1 MNIVLASHNKNKL
14 RELSALLSEAF
25 RDREDVTVL
34 SMTDVGLLDEAE
46 ETGATFLENAIIK
59 AKDGARSGYI
69 AVADDSGL
77 SVDALGGA
85 PGIYS
90 ARYAGEDADDKKNN
104 EKNNAFLLHNLRNV
118 PDEKRTA
125 RFTTAIACV
134 FPDGRL
140 ITAEDSCEGYI
151 LREPSGDG
159 GFGYDPLFYFPPLRK
174 TFACLTGEEKNSVS
188 HRGKAFRRFAREF
201 VEIWEKYYADK

>member
-1 MNIVLASHNKNKL
+1 MKIVLATHNKNKI

-25 RDREDVTVL
+25 TDREDVTVL
-34 SMTDVGLLDEAE
+34 SMADVGILDEAE
-46 ETGATFLENAIIK
+46 ETGETFLENAIIK

-69 AVADDSGL
+69 SVADDSGL

-90 ARYAGEDADDKKNN
+90 ARYAGSDDKSD
-104 EKNNAFLLHNLRNV
+104 EKNNAFLLHNLRDV
-118 PDEKRTA
+118 PDDERTA

-140 ITAEDSCEGYI
+140 ITATDSCEGYI

-159 GFGYDPLFYFPPLRK
+159 GFGYDPLFYFPPLNK
-174 TFACLTGEEKNSVS
+174 TFACLTGDEKNAVS

>member
-1 MNIVLASHNKNKL
+1 MKILLATHNKNKI
-14 RELSALLSEAF
+14 REMSALLSEAF
-25 RDREDVTVL
+25 ADREDITVL
-34 SMTDVGLLDEAE
+34 SMTDVGLLNEAE
-46 ETGATFLENAIIK
+46 ETGSTFLENAVIK
-59 AKDGARSGYI
+59 ARDGAKSGYI

-77 SVDALGGA
+77 SVDALDGA

-90 ARYAGEDADDKKNN
+90 ARYAGSEDKSD
-104 EKNNAFLLHNLRNV
+104 EKNNALLLHNLENV

-140 ITAEDSCEGYI
+140 ITASDSCEGYI
-151 LREPSGDG
+151 LRGPSGKG
-159 GFGYDPLFYFPPLRK
+159 GFGYDPLFYFPPLKRS
-174 TFACLTGEEKNSVS
+174 FAELTEDEKNRVS

-201 VEIWEKYYADK
+201 VEVWEKYYADK

>member
-1 MNIVLASHNKNKL
+1 MKIVLATHNKNKI

-25 RDREDVTVL
+25 ADREDVTVL
-34 SMTDVGLLDEAE
+34 SMADVGLLDEAE
-46 ETGATFLENAIIK
+46 ETGTTFLENAIIK
-59 AKDGARSGYI
+59 AKDGARSGYV

-90 ARYAGEDADDKKNN
+90 ARYAGGDNKSD
-104 EKNNAFLLHNLRNV
+104 EKNNAFLLYNLRDV

-140 ITAEDSCEGYI
+140 ITATDSCEGYI

-159 GFGYDPLFYFPPLRK
+159 GFGYDPLFYFPPLKK
-174 TFACLTGEEKNSVS
+174 TFASLTGEEKNSVS